1 MPAPHPVGIGWIG
14 GGRYGGQKDQASQMV
29 QQFSAAAE
37 GEGEEPRGLRARSA
51 LWLRSSPPSAASG
64 RRRRHLDAED
74 FRRLGAAGFRRTGV
88 PVAEGGLWESVPRT
102 TRVVAEMLRALA
114 AGDPAVAL
122 VSAMHPAVLSFWM
135 ANPEVPPEAQAAWDD
150 QRRRVARA
158 ALGGAWWGTIT
169 SEPGS
174 GGDVANTRAVA
185 RPAAGAGGL
194 AYRISGAKHFG
205 SGSGI
210 TSYMLTSGLP
220 ADEAPDWFVLD
231 VRDVPWD
238 GSTGMRLVAEWDGH
252 GMAATQSHGFTF
264 EDFPAERFAW
274 PGHLLE
280 LQGRAGPFVGTLFTA
295 VIAGVVDV
303 AMATARRQLA
313 PRAGRCGRTSRWSG
327 RRRRRRPGSSA
338 RRTRACCGRWSRTRA
353 ARPGRSAWCGARRPS
368 PPCPSGFWG
377 GSARVLGG
385 GTYGRGSPFGAW
397 FEDVRAL
404 GFLRPPWGLAYD
416 RLYDGSWPAA

>member
-1 MPAPHPVGIGWIG
+1 
-14 GGRYGGQKDQASQMV
+14 MV

-37 GEGEEPRGLRARSA
+37 GEGEAAGVARAVGALAEEFAAQRSE
-51 LWLRSSPPSAASG
+51 RQ
-64 RRRRHLDAED
+64 RRRHLDAED

-114 AGDPAVAL
+114 AGDSAVAL

-135 ANPEVPPEAQAAWDD
+135 ASPEVTPEAQAAWDE
-150 QRRRVARA
+150 QRRRAARA
-158 ALGGAWWGTIT
+158 ALDGAWWGTIT

-185 RPAAGAGGL
+185 LPAAGDGGL
-194 AYRISGAKHFG
+194 AYRLSGAKHFG

-210 TSYMLTSGLP
+210 TSYMLTSGRP
-220 ADEAPDWFVLD
+220 VDEAPDWFVLD

-264 EDFPAERFAW
+264 QDFPAERFAW
-274 PGHLLE
+274 PGHLVD

-303 AMATARRQLA
+303 AMATARSQLA
-313 PRAGRCGRTSRWSG
+313 PRRGALRAYEQVEWTEAETEAWLIRQAYEGMLRAVESDEGGTAGALSVVRGKTAIATLSERVLGRLCRI
-327 RRRRRRPGSSA
+327 
-338 RRTRACCGRWSRTRA
+338 
-353 ARPGRSAWCGARRPS
+353 
-368 PPCPSGFWG
+368 
-377 GSARVLGG
+377 LGG

-416 RLYDGSWPAA
+416 RLYDGSWPAG